1 MSNTTLDTNLT
12 NKDIS
17 NIRQHIMSLPPRQAL
32 DEYDRL
38 TQGCEQSP
46 LALRNL
52 ERLQIL
58 NSLASSSLSSVGI
71 VYNQQNNLTYQGW
84 KKQWGVTN
92 EWFGRHYAGKNQ
104 RKGLMSFLCWCKNQ

>member
-1 MSNTTLDTNLT
+1 
-12 NKDIS
+12 
-17 NIRQHIMSLPPRQAL
+17 MSLPPRQAL
-32 DEYDRL
+32 DEYARL
-38 TQGCEQSP
+38 TQGCEQSL

-71 VYNQQNNLTYQGW
+71 VYNQQNNLTYQQW

-92 EWFGRHYAGKNQ
+92 EWFGCHYTGKNQ
-104 RKGLMSFLCWCKNQ
+104 REGLISFLSRCKNQINSDAQ